1 MFNQVVIAMA
11 SHGYLGLEGGQ
22 LMIEFVVS
30 QCALNVDDKALV
42 KLSTEEVTPTSLRDM
57 SCKSLLLITTTIENM
72 DTVTSLLLPLNP
84 GDPGDQEV
92 SFCCVHVGS
101 LAIPV
106 GVYCTSWLHT
116 VARHCVPVCG

>member
-30 QCALNVDDKALV
+30 QCALNVDDKALA
-42 KLSTEEVTPTSLRDM
+42 KLSSEEVTPISLRDM

-72 DTVTSLLLPLNP
+72 DMVNSLLILLCCSYCLWRS
-84 GDPGDQEV
+84 V
-92 SFCCVHVGS
+92 AKVCSCTCTCRFCGRTCWNLLYQ
-101 LAIPV
+101 LATR
-106 GVYCTSWLHT
+106 GH
-116 VARHCVPVCG
+116 